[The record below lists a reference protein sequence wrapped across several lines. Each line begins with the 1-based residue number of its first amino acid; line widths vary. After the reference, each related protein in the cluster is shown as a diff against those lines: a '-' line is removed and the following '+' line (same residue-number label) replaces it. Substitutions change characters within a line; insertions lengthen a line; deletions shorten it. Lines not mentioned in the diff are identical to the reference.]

1 MQDVNGQ
8 ITLHFKRRELQ
19 CHCGCGLC
27 NPTEEFKQ
35 LIEHVRQILGVPM
48 YCEKHS
54 GCRCRKHNA
63 AVGGSPNSKHMSGQ
77 ALDFD
82 CGNRLSPV
90 AIYNILLAKYIH
102 GELSELGGMGL
113 YKSFV
118 HIDCYHAEDG
128 HLRLWRG

>member
-1 MQDVNGQ
+1 MQDINGQ

-19 CHCGCGLC
+19 CKCGCGFC
-27 NPTEEFKQ
+27 EPTAEFLE
-35 LIEHVRQILGVPM
+35 LIEHVREILDVPM
-48 YCEKHS
+48 YVHS
-54 GCRCRKHNA
+54 AQRCRRHNA
-63 AVGGSPNSKHMSGQ
+63 AIGGSPNSKHMTGQ

-102 GELSELGGMGL
+102 GELPELGGMGL

>member
-1 MQDVNGQ
+1 MIDINEQV
-8 ITLHFKRRELQ
+8 TPHFKRRELQ
-19 CHCGCGLC
+19 CRCGCGFYDPEPEMLL
-27 NPTEEFKQ
+27 
-35 LIEHVRQILGVPM
+35 LIEHVRDILGVPM
-48 YCEKHS
+48 YVHS
-54 GCRCRKHNA
+54 ACRCRRHNG

-82 CGNRLSPV
+82 CGQRLSPV
-90 AIYNILLAKYIH
+90 AVYNILLSKYIR
-102 GELSELGGMGL
+102 GELPELGGMGL

>member
-1 MQDVNGQ
+1 MVDLNEQL
-8 ITLHFKRRELQ
+8 TPHFKRRELM
-19 CHCGCGLC
+19 CKCDCGFCE
-27 NPTEEFKQ
+27 PTAEFLE
-35 LIEHVRQILGVPM
+35 LIERVREILDVPM
-48 YCEKHS
+48 YVHS
-54 GCRCRKHNA
+54 ACRCRRHNA
-63 AVGGSPNSKHMSGQ
+63 AVGGSPNSKHMYGM

-113 YKSFV
+113 YKTFV

>member
-1 MQDVNGQ
+1 MVDLNEQ
-8 ITLHFKRRELQ
+8 ITPHFKRRELQ
-19 CHCGCGLC
+19 CKCGCGFCVL
-27 NPTEEFKQ
+27 TVEFFA
-35 LIEHVRQILGVPM
+35 LIEHVREILDVPM
-48 YCEKHS
+48 YVHS
-54 GCRCRKHNA
+54 ACRCRRHNA

-102 GELSELGGMGL
+102 GELPELGGMGL
-113 YKSFV
+113 YKTFV
-118 HIDCYHAEDG
+118 HIDCWHAEDG

>member
-1 MQDVNGQ
+1 MPDLNEQ
-8 ITLHFKRRELQ
+8 ITPHFKRRELQ
-19 CHCGCGLC
+19 CKCGCGLC
-27 NPTEEFKQ
+27 EPTVEFLE
-35 LIEHVRQILGVPM
+35 LIEHVREILDVPM
-48 YCEKHS
+48 YVHS
-54 GCRCRKHNA
+54 ACRCRRHNA
-63 AVGGSPNSKHMSGQ
+63 IVGGSPNSKHMSGQ

-113 YKSFV
+113 YKTFV

>member
-8 ITLHFKRRELQ
+8 ITLHFKQRELQ
-19 CHCGCGLC
+19 CKCGCGLC
-27 NPTEEFKQ
+27 EPTAEFLE
-35 LIEHVRQILGVPM
+35 LIEHVREILDVPM
-48 YCEKHS
+48 YVHS
-54 GCRCRKHNA
+54 AQRCRRHNA

-82 CGNRLSPV
+82 CGSRLSPV

-102 GELSELGGMGL
+102 GELPELGGMGL
-113 YKSFV
+113 YKTFV
-118 HIDCYHAEDG
+118 HIDCWHAEDG

>member
-1 MQDVNGQ
+1 MVDLNEQL
-8 ITLHFKRRELQ
+8 TPHFKRRELM
-19 CHCGCGLC
+19 CRCGCGLC
-27 NPTEEFKQ
+27 EPTAEFLE
-35 LIEHVRQILGVPM
+35 LIEHVREILDVPM
-48 YCEKHS
+48 YVHS
-54 GCRCRKHNA
+54 ACRCRRHNA
-63 AVGGSPNSKHMSGQ
+63 AVGGSPNSKHMYGM

-113 YKSFV
+113 YKTFV